1 MAWRVDWVFPLQY
14 DPDDWVGIT
23 ACFDVDAHGLL
34 SLHWKSLLFPQT
46 FANISTNLTQLSVGI
61 LCFEQRSGMYMI
73 IVQSKNFSKLDEHK
87 INV

>member
-23 ACFDVDAHGLL
+23 ARFDVDAHGLL
-34 SLHWKSLLFPQT
+34 SLRWKSLLFPQM

-73 IVQSKNFSKLDEHK
+73 IVQLKNISKLDEHK